1 MDIVKFFLDKNISP
15 LEYSITASVAYNSK
29 LYEGTLAK
37 YGDILIEYDKKHNA
51 EKLTVEDVKKI
62 LEILIE
68 NGDTNPYNRLT
79 TEVDHNNSRIAFKE
93 KYEPLRSNPNFE
105 LYYLTNRPGWVAT
118 HDLPI
123 LIENKKKYPKEDMGS
138 LVDRINRYNTTV
150 DEYLLDKKFDDLI
163 KGFFYDKTIE
173 KNKDVNHV
181 VNLDLYSLSL
191 IFKKLD
197 KDTMKK
203 VLDNL
208 KTKEYFTF
216 ADRIDHL
223 YKLPI
228 KYQYIGPLV
237 KKAKPGVEELRK
249 QKIEEEKLKEEELK
263 KQKIEEEKLKE
274 EELKKQKIEE
284 EKLKEEELKK
294 QKIKEEKLKEELK
307 KQKIEEENLKEEI
320 KKVEKLERKKKINGI
335 LIMIFIICI
344 IAAIIFFVIGIIY
357 FTILILYVISFEN
370 MCVESGFQFSY
381 YRFITNIIKGPLFI
395 ITYWKNFGI
404 FPK

>member
-1 MDIVKFFLDKNISP
+1 
-15 LEYSITASVAYNSK
+15 
-29 LYEGTLAK
+29 
-37 YGDILIEYDKKHNA
+37 
-51 EKLTVEDVKKI
+51 
-62 LEILIE
+62 
-68 NGDTNPYNRLT
+68 
-79 TEVDHNNSRIAFKE
+79 
-93 KYEPLRSNPNFE
+93 
-105 LYYLTNRPGWVAT
+105 
-118 HDLPI
+118 
-123 LIENKKKYPKEDMGS
+123 
-138 LVDRINRYNTTV
+138 
-150 DEYLLDKKFDDLI
+150 
-163 KGFFYDKTIE
+163 
-173 KNKDVNHV
+173 
-181 VNLDLYSLSL
+181 
-191 IFKKLD
+191 
-197 KDTMKK
+197 MKK

-237 KKAKPGVEELRK
+237 KEAKPGVEELRK
-249 QKIEEEKLKEEELK
+249 EKIKEEKLKEEELK

-284 EKLKEEELKK
+284 EK
-294 QKIKEEKLKEELK
+294 
-307 KQKIEEENLKEEI
+307 LKEEI